1 MLGQIVCFLVLASIL
16 WSDSVSRAGN
26 LDAAPHG
33 VDDFLDAVAIRRDN
47 SMTLEIPFDIIVST
61 LSPDTRYVFEY
72 LLTLSSLFSGK
83 PRATLHVQLQCWD
96 APANDIHRHH
106 DLVSRYS
113 IE

>member
-26 LDAAPHG
+26 LYAAPHG

-61 LSPDTRYVFEY
+61 PSPDTRYVFEY
-72 LLTLSSLFSGK
+72 LLTC
-83 PRATLHVQLQCWD
+83 Q
-96 APANDIHRHH
+96 
-106 DLVSRYS
+106 SRSQENQGPLYMFNCS
-113 IE
+113 VGTPPQTILN